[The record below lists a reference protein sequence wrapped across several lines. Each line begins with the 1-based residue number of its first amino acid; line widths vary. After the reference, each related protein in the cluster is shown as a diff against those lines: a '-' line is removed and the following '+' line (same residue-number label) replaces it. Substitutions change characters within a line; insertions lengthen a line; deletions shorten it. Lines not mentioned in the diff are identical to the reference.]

1 MARRVTGISIE
12 RERDP
17 ELLLISA
24 GDFFGGKGIID
35 IFRARYLSQKMIEM
49 GYDAAALGERELAH
63 GLKPVVEQMESGL
76 PVICA
81 NLYREGE
88 PFLPSSIVKRVRGW
102 KIGIFALLGEDPRE
116 LGKFELRDPVIEGTK
131 TVERLESEGCDLI
144 IMLAHMNRERL
155 VEILPGLSGVDI
167 VIRGHTR
174 GLGDAAESCADTVG
188 GAFETIGV
196 PVFFAGDRGR
206 ILGKI
211 DLIPGEDGSFS
222 MQSEL
227 IYLDASVA
235 EDSTTAADLG
245 AYFIMEAEKRREMK
259 MNEFLSRDQK
269 TGTLREKYL
278 GQETC
283 ERCHTGLTDR
293 LAVSRH
299 FRAYETLLQR
309 DEEGNENCL
318 SCHTTGFG
326 RYSGFNPAE
335 EEKTGHD
342 LRGVQCEECHGPG
355 TTHSREGSYIETA
368 RNSCRRCHTSHWSP
382 DFDFETYWE
391 RMPHCGGTKD
401 GER

>member
-1 MARRVTGISIE
+1 M
-12 RERDP
+12 
-17 ELLLISA
+17 LLISA

-35 IFRARYLSQKMIEM
+35 MFRARYLSKKMMEM
-49 GYDAAALGERELAH
+49 GYDAVALGERELAH
-63 GLKPVVEQMESGL
+63 GPKPVLEQMEGGL

-81 NLYREGE
+81 NLYREDK
-88 PFLPSSIVKRVRGW
+88 PFLPRSIVKRIRGW
-102 KIGIFALLGEDPRE
+102 KVGIFAILDEEPRE
-116 LGKFELRDPVIEGTK
+116 PGVLELRDPETEGAR
-131 TVERLESEGCDLI
+131 TVELLEGEGCDLI
-144 IMLAHMNRERL
+144 IMLAHMKRERL
-155 VEILPGLSGVDI
+155 IEILPGLSGVDI

-206 ILGKI
+206 ILGKVA
-211 DLIPGEDGSFS
+211 LLPGENGTFS

-227 IYLDASVA
+227 IYLDDSIA
-235 EDSTTAADLG
+235 EDSVTVADLK
-245 AYFIMEAEKRREMK
+245 AYFTDEAEKRHEMQ
-259 MNEFLSRDQK
+259 MNEFLTRDQT
-269 TGTLREKYL
+269 TGVLRERYL
-278 GQETC
+278 GQEIC
-283 ERCHTGLTDR
+283 DRCHIGLTDR
-293 LAVSRH
+293 QAASRH

-309 DEEGNENCL
+309 GEEQNESCL

-326 RYSGFNPAE
+326 RHSGFDSTR
-335 EEKTGHD
+335 EEKSGKN

-355 TTHSREGSYIETA
+355 TTHSREGAYIETA